1 MPDAYSTILPS
12 NANAVKLTWKVENKT
27 FAALSEYNFE
37 RIEFDPL
44 KNYQLE

>member
-1 MPDAYSTILPS
+1 MRILPFYQS

-27 FAALSEYNFE
+27 FALSEYNFE

-44 KNYQLE
+44 KNYKLE